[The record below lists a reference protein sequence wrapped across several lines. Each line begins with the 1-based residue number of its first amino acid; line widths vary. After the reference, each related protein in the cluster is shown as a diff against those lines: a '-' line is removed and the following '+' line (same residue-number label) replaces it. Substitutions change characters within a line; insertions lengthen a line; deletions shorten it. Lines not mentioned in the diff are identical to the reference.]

1 MVSCTKLHE
10 TDQTAVCDALLQ
22 MPISSLSAALQGGL
36 LLPGEEDGID
46 RLSAAMLEQGYC
58 PIVVDDNIQ
67 AQSIR

>member
-1 MVSCTKLHE
+1 
-10 TDQTAVCDALLQ
+10 